1 MCQVS
6 THPPRVFATNLTV
19 LGKRRLNSI
28 EAFKYFENISSAPA
42 IRLVDE
48 MGHEVSDRS
57 VAIACSSRFF
67 VPSIISLLTGIIS

>member
-19 LGKRRLNSI
+19 LGNRSRKQIKVANTNL
-28 EAFKYFENISSAPA
+28 FPLWKFVLTAPA

-48 MGHEVSDRS
+48 MQHEVSE
-57 VAIACSSRFF
+57 AHL
-67 VPSIISLLTGIIS
+67 SL